1 MNKNGEADAAS
12 QVTMELSSLP
22 GEVDRLSM
30 GGREEPKNLSVET
43 NDLNNFFARPRFL
56 KRVLW
61 QAADVHE
68 ASLSL
73 GSIYDLWRANSSVA
87 NRLKNYSSIRLKL
100 HVRLEV
106 NGTPYHS
113 GRLMCSWMHSGG
125 RSEGNSFSTCARSMT
140 LRQRSTLMNVKLDPT
155 SKSAYELELPFASP
169 FGYINL
175 YDSTSYYDTFRVEV
189 LNELSSQLS
198 PITAVTVNIYGWA
211 TEVELSVPALQSEL
225 SGAISKVVRDV
236 PRVVRGFA
244 STFARAGIDAGLSS
258 VGLGSP
264 QLPNLPSEAEP
275 KMTVFGHSD
284 QPCKSVTFGHRR
296 LVEAPLD
303 SLDGEGDNLDIEH
316 FCGREALLGRV
327 TWNVGGSPALL
338 AGYVVHP
345 GRIVDVVGTGTL
357 LTPAGL
363 VNSMFQYWKG
373 DMEFRFEVVANKF
386 VRGKLRARYI
396 PRGGV
401 FSQAYTDDVADV
413 HSVLVDVSENTEFT
427 IKAPYSSSRPWLSC
441 GYLNDAA
448 TDLRVINGCVILE
461 YVEPLQSAVPI
472 QINVYSR
479 GVGMR
484 FGNLSGVRNGHD
496 YSAQNTPLSLE
507 PQLQAGGV
515 VEEYVSLRDAMK
527 ALEPACS
534 FLGYDNGDYAEVD
547 LPTIPFS
554 PLQTSGPAI
563 SNGTPGWLGID
574 YGRLT
579 RLAAISS
586 CFFGYTGSFRRALT
600 ETSTYVTTKTS
611 RTLFKAD
618 TVATGNLTGVASPI
632 AEYFQ
637 NSDAV
642 ITFTTENELASLIVD
657 VPQQTPVIFQV
668 PKAYVASGISKSM
681 IYLYPGK
688 TDLVVFEGAGDDY
701 ALHFFQFVP
710 FLFARPD
717 T

>member
-1 MNKNGEADAAS
+1 
-12 QVTMELSSLP
+12 MELSSLP
-22 GEVDRLSM
+22 GEVDKTSM
-30 GGREEPKNLSVET
+30 GGKEEPKDLNIES
-43 NDLNNFFARPRFL
+43 NDLNNFFSRPRFL
-56 KRVLW
+56 KRVSW
-61 QAADVHE
+61 QAADMHE
-68 ASLSL
+68 ATLSL
-73 GSIYDLWRANSSVA
+73 GSIYDLWRANTSVA

-106 NGTPYHS
+106 NGTPYHC
-113 GRLMCSWMHSGG
+113 GRLMCTWMHSGG
-125 RSEGNSFSTCARSMT
+125 RSDGNSFNTCGNSRT

-169 FGYINL
+169 YGYINL
-175 YDSTSYYDTFRVEV
+175 YDSSSYYDTFRVEV

-198 PITAVTVNIYGWA
+198 PITAVMVNVYGWA

-303 SLDGEGDNLDIEH
+303 SLDGEGDNLDIER
-316 FCGREALLGRV
+316 FTGREALLGRV
-327 TWNVGGSPALL
+327 TWPVGGSPSLL
-338 AGYVVHP
+338 AGYTVHP
-345 GRIVDVVGTGTL
+345 GRIVDVVGTGML

-363 VNSMFQYWKG
+363 VNSMFEYWKG
-373 DMEFRFEVVANKF
+373 DMEFRFEIVANKF

-396 PRGGV
+396 PRGGAL
-401 FSQAYTDDVADV
+401 SQIYIDDVADV
-413 HSVLVDVSENTEFT
+413 HSVLIDVSENTEFT
-427 IKAPYSSSRPWLSC
+427 IRAPYSSSRPWLFC
-441 GYLNDAA
+441 GYLDDST
-448 TDLRVINGCVILE
+448 TDLRMINGCVILE

-484 FGNLSGVRNGHD
+484 FGNLLGIKNGND
-496 YSAQNTPLSLE
+496 YSAQDSLLALA

-534 FLGYDNGDYAEVD
+534 FLGYDGGDFAEVD

-554 PLQTSGPAI
+554 PLQTPSHVIA
-563 SNGTPGWLGID
+563 NGTPGWQEIN

-579 RLAAISS
+579 RLAAISA
-586 CFFGYTGSFRRALT
+586 CFFGSTGSFRRALT
-600 ETSTYVTTKTS
+600 ETNTYVTAKTS
-611 RTLFKAD
+611 RTLFKSSMTA
-618 TVATGNLTGVASPI
+618 AGMINGVASPTV
-632 AEYFQ
+632 EYFQ
-637 NSDAV
+637 NTDAIV
-642 ITFTTENELASLIVD
+642 TFTTENELANLTVD
-657 VPQQTPVIFQV
+657 VPQQRPMVFQV
-668 PKAYVASGISKSM
+668 PKGLIHSGTSASM
-681 IYLYPGK
+681 LYLFPGK

-710 FLFARPD
+710 FLFARPN